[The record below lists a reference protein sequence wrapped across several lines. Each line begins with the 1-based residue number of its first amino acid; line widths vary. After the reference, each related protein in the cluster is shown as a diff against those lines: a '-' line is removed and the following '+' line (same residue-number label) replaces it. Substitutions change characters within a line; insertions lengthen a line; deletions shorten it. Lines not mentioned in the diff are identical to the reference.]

1 MATGTEWPPNLPPPP
16 AATFRNIM
24 LQAGQCTCVVPALGA
39 EAGKLPQVQ
48 ALGLTRAHSE
58 PQPQQ
63 REAKGEDGRE
73 GRRESGGKGERGERG
88 KRGEREERRGGK
100 RGGRGERGKERRQ
113 GREGKGETGT
123 EGKREKTGDRR
134 EGTKHFY
141 FLHTCGV
148 NVQIFSRVS
157 PTHSVNP
164 GIWQ

>member
-48 ALGLTRAHSE
+48 VLGLTRAHSE

-88 KRGEREERRGGK
+88 KRGERE
-100 RGGRGERGKERRQ
+100 RGE
-113 GREGKGETGT
+113 GE
-123 EGKREKTGDRR
+123 REKQTPVLSPSDPSSQRAESDLFCYYFILRFITGLYIL
-134 EGTKHFY
+134 GA
-141 FLHTCGV
+141 
-148 NVQIFSRVS
+148 Q
-157 PTHSVNP
+157 
-164 GIWQ
+164 